1 MMSTQTT
8 TMTKHYFRAVTA
20 LVALAMLA
28 SLLVVL
34 SAARPVHAS
43 TTFTVNLSD
52 DRADASPGNGTCS
65 VVNFGAFCTLRAAI
79 QEANATPGADTINF
93 NVNTTGDGVAT
104 ISPDSPLPP
113 ITQTVTIDGYTQ
125 PGASPNT
132 KTVGDNAVLKV
143 QLDGTKVPDVNG
155 LEIDTADSSVIK
167 GLVINR
173 FGVGISIGGDSV
185 ASRIEGNFIG
195 TDPTG
200 TLNRGNA
207 DFGVVLFNGPSETVV
222 GGDALAARN
231 VISGNFDE
239 GILVSGS
246 SFNRIQGN
254 YVGTDKSGTKGLG
267 NRFDGVKIESSSDTT
282 IGGTTAASRNV
293 ISANG
298 EDGLS
303 LAPSNGARV
312 LGNRIGTTASGTGAL
327 GNDGDGVFVGGSNNF
342 IGDPSVLTSKG
353 ANTIAFNAGEGVDV
367 GGDASTGNAIADNS
381 IFSNGGLG
389 IDLLG
394 GLENAAGV
402 TANDPGDLDNG
413 PNNLQNFPVL
423 TSARTVSGKTTI
435 TGKLGSTTNSGH
447 NIQFFSSPSGNEGN
461 KFLGEKSVTTDGSG
475 NATFTFSPA
484 SAVPVGQTITA
495 TVKNQSLSTSEFSA
509 PRKVTSTTT
518 LAPPDTTKLSG
529 PSGVTK
535 STTAHFTF
543 ASPEPD
549 ATFECSLDGGAYYA
563 CSSPENINGLAD
575 GVHTFLVRATDA
587 EGRVDASPASWRW
600 EVNRNKM

>member
-1 MMSTQTT
+1 MMNTQTT
-8 TMTKHYFRAVTA
+8 TKTNHYFRA

-34 SAARPVHAS
+34 SASPHAS

-132 KTVGDNAVLKV
+132 KTGGDDAVLKV

-155 LEIDTADSSVIK
+155 LEIDTAGSSVIK

-173 FGVGISIGGDSV
+173 FGAGISIGGDSV
-185 ASRIEGNFIG
+185 ANRIEGNFIG

-231 VISGNFDE
+231 VVSGNFNE
-239 GILVSGS
+239 GIFVNGS
-246 SFNRIQGN
+246 SFNRILATTWAPIRAAPRVWATTRRGHI
-254 YVGTDKSGTKGLG
+254 L
-267 NRFDGVKIESSSDTT
+267 SSSDTT

-298 EDGLS
+298 DDGL
-303 LAPSNGARV
+303 LLGLSNGARV
-312 LGNRIGTTASGTGAL
+312 LGNRIGTTANGTGAL
-327 GNDGDGVFVGGSNNF
+327 GNDG
-342 IGDPSVLTSKG
+342 
-353 ANTIAFNAGEGVDV
+353 
-367 GGDASTGNAIADNS
+367 
-381 IFSNGGLG
+381 
-389 IDLLG
+389 
-394 GLENAAGV
+394 
-402 TANDPGDLDNG
+402 
-413 PNNLQNFPVL
+413 
-423 TSARTVSGKTTI
+423 AR
-435 TGKLGSTTNSGH
+435 
-447 NIQFFSSPSGNEGN
+447 
-461 KFLGEKSVTTDGSG
+461 
-475 NATFTFSPA
+475 
-484 SAVPVGQTITA
+484 
-495 TVKNQSLSTSEFSA
+495 
-509 PRKVTSTTT
+509 
-518 LAPPDTTKLSG
+518 
-529 PSGVTK
+529 
-535 STTAHFTF
+535 
-543 ASPEPD
+543 
-549 ATFECSLDGGAYYA
+549 
-563 CSSPENINGLAD
+563 
-575 GVHTFLVRATDA
+575 VR
-587 EGRVDASPASWRW
+587 GRF
-600 EVNRNKM
+600 